1 MLLAREREGQHHV
14 EDQSCSEPERRCRDD
29 SAQALERRRCA
40 GGICCP
46 GAGHLAAEDT
56 KSVLHLTM
64 DNDWEV
70 EACFNCGGGME
81 SMLPVILGMLG
92 LFVWVRRRW

>member
-1 MLLAREREGQHHV
+1 M
-14 EDQSCSEPERRCRDD
+14 
-29 SAQALERRRCA
+29 
-40 GGICCP
+40 
-46 GAGHLAAEDT
+46 
-56 KSVLHLTM
+56 LHLTM